1 MQLRE
6 WEDIKERLERIAIV
20 LDDLYYSPPEDVN
33 TWEQGV
39 LVIRSEMMMLN
50 RSREDLDL
58 ILGQFEENVP
68 EQLPNVGEYYQ
79 QVMKQKRGERNE

>member
-1 MQLRE
+1 MQFRE

-20 LDDLYYSPPEDVN
+20 LDDLYYSPPEDIN

-50 RSREDLDL
+50 RAREDLDL

-79 QVMKQKRGERNE
+79 QVMKQRRGEEGG

>member
-1 MQLRE
+1 MYFRE
-6 WEDIKERLERIAIV
+6 WEDIKERLGRIAIV

-39 LVIRSEMMMLN
+39 LVIRSEMMMLG
-50 RSREDLDL
+50 RAQGELDL

-68 EQLPNVGEYYQ
+68 EQLPNVGEVYQ
-79 QVMKQKRGERNE
+79 DEMRKKRGEGGW